1 MPAGILPVLYSFFSD
16 SGSFDLEA
24 HERQIAW
31 VRSHGAAGVTL
42 LGLAS
47 EGAALSPT
55 ERCSILRETCK
66 HLTAQEALLV
76 TVRPDDDIRLM
87 TACAIDTRD
96 RVALII
102 QIGADSAAS
111 IHQVDTLVADP
122 ELARRVDLG
131 LQLAPGLIDTDFS
144 AGSLAAYPA
153 LLERLSFLKAEYNS
167 IRMAAHLS
175 TIARPLDLLVGRHG
189 QNLIEYLRIGAVGV
203 IPGTEMCLALRN
215 ILNKW
220 KAGQHA
226 EALQAYSAVAPYVDF
241 AMQDLDTAIDVGRA
255 ITARALN
262 LKLGERRRPSDIDA
276 QARQR
281 AVDAWWP
288 YWQEMCERRI
298 QLESTACIKPAGAFN

>member
-1 MPAGILPVLYSFFSD
+1 MTAGILPVLYSFFSD

-55 ERCSILRETCK
+55 ERRSILRETCK

-102 QIGADSAAS
+102 QIGADSVAS
-111 IHQVDTLVADP
+111 IDQVDTLVADP

-226 EALQAYSAVAPYVDF
+226 DALQAYSAVAPYVDF